1 MADILC
7 RGMKV
12 EEMEDMAETVVM
24 TGMKVMIGME
34 NDIKQDKNEAA

>member
-1 MADILC
+1 
-7 RGMKV
+7 MKV

>member
-1 MADILC
+1 M
-7 RGMKV
+7 
-12 EEMEDMAETVVM
+12 EEMEDMTETVVM